1 MYKTRSATISVR
13 RVCALIIAGA
23 GLTSALPAIAADTD
37 AVPADAP
44 TAGKPGAQSP
54 DVTEIVVTGIRASL
68 ESAQETKRKSSEVVD
83 SIVAQDIG
91 KLPDP
96 NVADSLQRIPGIQLY
111 RYAGEGLYA
120 IIRGLVDQNRTELN
134 GRSYFTPAAANGG
147 GRDFQPDNA
156 QPELVS
162 GIDVFKNPSAD
173 HIEGAIGGLVDIKTH
188 RPFDFQGFEA
198 TASAKANYYDFAK
211 ATRPTLFTLL
221 SDRWETGIGEVGTLI
236 SAGYQKTAMRQ
247 DSIGT
252 SNNNFTARSYLS
264 GPGVTNP
271 ADLIMAPNGFNEQLI
286 YGYRERRGADGSV
299 QWRPDDNLEF
309 YLDGNYNEYT
319 YHQNSYNISAGLAG
333 SGRAASNIVTTPY
346 DTYSTAAD
354 QAANP
359 SLPVGTLLAGNNLS
373 SATFSN
379 VPINTNG
386 DMSIDHPRSYQFAL
400 GGRWNPL
407 QPLTLT
413 SEFAYTD
420 SLEKKTYRILN
431 YTSAPGD
438 TWTVNQNLTG
448 AEQAVTVSGADS
460 LSDPNSFVFQNY
472 SQTYGE
478 TEISEEAW
486 RMDAHYDLGDSPF
499 FKMFSTGVRL
509 NDVDYRSD
517 GNNPS
522 AYTYTIANQAGNP
535 ISVAGSGLYTN
546 AFSDFFRGNTAGVGG
561 FVGMPESLLETQ
573 QALVSGLPYA
583 YRTIGGV
590 KAYGIV
596 DGDPVFYSLLH
607 FTVSEK
613 TYAIYG
619 SADYGFDAG
628 LPVDGNF
635 GVRVVRTE
643 GSTHGNQVNSDPT
656 KQPVAGSPT
665 YAYAV
670 PTTSD
675 YSYTNVLPSLNTKL
689 HLTDELLLRL
699 GLSKGMTRPAFG
711 NLNPALTGINY
722 STGAYLV
729 GNVPLGYQG
738 NPNLKPARSNNV
750 DLSLE
755 YYFSRSGYAYVSG
768 FYKKVTGFTI
778 SYAQFRDLGL
788 KDVNGTPIQA
798 LVTTPINSASGT
810 IKGLESGV
818 QTFFDSLPGPLS
830 GLGIQ
835 LNYTFVDSQQQVPLG
850 AASAPVFVETQLPN
864 LSKNSYNVIGMYEK
878 YGITARL
885 AWGHRSSYYRS
896 QFGGGLPNLPLITP
910 AYGTLDGSISYD
922 VTEQLAVSLDAANIT
937 NSSPDRYSGGILD
950 RPVQNYTY
958 DRRFG
963 VGVRYRF
970 GK

>member
-1 MYKTRSATISVR
+1 MYDTRFPTISIR
-13 RVCALIIAGA
+13 GVCALIIAGA
-23 GLTSALPAIAADTD
+23 GLTSSLPAIARDTD
-37 AVPADAP
+37 AASADVPA
-44 TAGKPGAQSP
+44 AGTPGEQSSG
-54 DVTEIVVTGIRASL
+54 VEEVVVTGIRASL
-68 ESAQETKRKSSEVVD
+68 QTAQETKRNSSEVVD

-156 QPELVS
+156 QPDLVS

-188 RPFDFQGFEA
+188 RPFDFQGLEV
-198 TASAKANYYDFAK
+198 TTSAKANYYDFAK
-211 ATRPTLFTLL
+211 ATRPTLFTLV
-221 SDRWETGIGEVGTLI
+221 SNRWETGIGEVGALI
-236 SAGYQKTAMRQ
+236 SAGYQKTDMRQ

-252 SNNNFTARSYLS
+252 SNNNFTVR
-264 GPGVTNP
+264 
-271 ADLIMAPNGFNEQLI
+271 DLNGQYVMAPNGFNEQLI
-286 YGYRERRGADGSV
+286 YGYRERRGADGSI
-299 QWRPDDNLEF
+299 QWRPDENLQF
-309 YLDGNYNEYT
+309 YLDGNYNEYV

-333 SGRAASNIVTTPY
+333 SGRAVSNVVTTPY
-346 DTYSTAAD
+346 DSYATAAD

-359 SLPVGTLLAGNNLS
+359 SVRAGTLLSSYDLA

-386 DMSIDHPRSYQFAL
+386 DTSIDHPRSYQFAL
-400 GGRWNPL
+400 GGRWNPI

-413 SEFAYTD
+413 SEAAYTD
-420 SLEKKTYRILN
+420 SLEKKTYRLLN

-448 AEQAVTVSGADS
+448 AEQAVTVSGANS

-472 SQTYGE
+472 QQSYGE
-478 TEISEEAW
+478 TEISEKAW
-486 RMDAHYDLGDSPF
+486 RMDGDYDLGDMPF
-499 FKMFSTGVRL
+499 FKMFKTGIRL

-535 ISVAGSGLYTN
+535 ISLAGSGLYTN

-561 FVGMPESLLETQ
+561 FVGAPVSLLETQ
-573 QALVSGLPYA
+573 QALANGLPYA

-590 KAYGIV
+590 KTYGIV
-596 DGDPVFYSLLH
+596 PDDPVFYSLLH
-607 FTVSEK
+607 FTVNEK

-619 SADYGFDAG
+619 TTDYAFQAG

-643 GSTHGNQVNSDPT
+643 GSTHGNQVNPDPT
-656 KQPVAGSPT
+656 KQPVANSPT

-675 YSYTNVLPSLNTKL
+675 YSYTDVLPSLNTKL
-689 HLTDELLLRL
+689 HLTEELLLRL

-722 STGAYLV
+722 STGAYPV
-729 GNVPLGYQG
+729 GVVPLGYQG
-738 NPNLKPARSNNV
+738 NPNLKPTRSKNL

-755 YYFSRSGYAYVSG
+755 YYFSRSGYTYVSG
-768 FYKKVTGFTI
+768 FYKKVTGFPI
-778 SYAQFRDLGL
+778 SYAQFRDLSL
-788 KDVNGTPIQA
+788 KDVTGTPIQA
-798 LVTTPINSASGT
+798 LITTPINSATGT
-810 IKGLESGV
+810 IKGVESGV
-818 QTFFDSLPGPLS
+818 QTFFDFLPGPFS
-830 GLGIQ
+830 GLGVQ
-835 LNYTFVDSQQQVPLG
+835 LNYTFIDSQQQVPLG
-850 AASAPVFVETQLPN
+850 AASAPVFVETQLGN
-864 LSKNSYNVIGMYEK
+864 LSKNSYNAIGMYEK

-922 VTEQLAVSLDAANIT
+922 ITEQFSVSLDAANIT
-937 NSSPDRYSGGILD
+937 NSSPDRYSGLLLD

-963 VGVRYRF
+963 LGVRYRF